1 MSTKDVNLFLGRFQ
15 PFTKGHQSVLE
26 KLYKENGYPTVVA
39 CISNKK
45 YDKKHPFSD
54 ELLAKEFDLC
64 LKGKPFFEKQIYVSS
79 AAIDKVGEE
88 LAKLGYVAHLW
99 GCGSDRASAF
109 EKMASTEKYVKDF
122 PEDFKI
128 FVVDRDESSKDL
140 DGISATKVRE
150 ALSKGDKS
158 EFNRMMLD
166 KAEKLYDEF
175 KSELS
180 SIKESFCTLKDYIN
194 NRLY

>member
-1 MSTKDVNLFLGRFQ
+1 MIKKDVNLFLGRFQ

-26 KLYKENGYPTVVA
+26 KLYKENDYPTVVA

-54 ELLAKEFDLC
+54 KLIAKEFDLC
-64 LKGKPFFEKQIYVSS
+64 LKGKPFFDKQIYVSS

-88 LAKLGYVAHLW
+88 LSKLGYKAHLW

-122 PEDFKI
+122 PDDFKV
-128 FVVDRDESSKDL
+128 FVVDRDEASSEL

-150 ALSKGDKS
+150 ALLQNDKDEFKRMMPDKS
-158 EFNRMMLD
+158 
-166 KAEKLYDEF
+166 EKLYDEF
-175 KSELS
+175 KEELS
-180 SIKESFCTLKDYIN
+180 SIKESFCTLQNYIN
-194 NRLY
+194 NKLY